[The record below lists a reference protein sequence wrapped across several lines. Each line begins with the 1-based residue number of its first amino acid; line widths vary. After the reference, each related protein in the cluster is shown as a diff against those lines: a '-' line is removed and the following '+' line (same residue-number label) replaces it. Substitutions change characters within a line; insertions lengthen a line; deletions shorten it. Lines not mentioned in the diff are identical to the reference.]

1 MDVYGLTGGIGSGKS
16 AAAAIFEELGIPV
29 VSADELSRI
38 IVTPGTEGLAAV
50 VEAFGAGILDPSG
63 ELDRR
68 KLGKLVFRDPVQ
80 RGRLEAILHPRIRD
94 RFQDVLTTLEATGQ
108 HMVIYE
114 VPLLFE
120 NNLEKTMK
128 AVILVSAPEAVRIA
142 RVMERDKLTPD
153 EVRARIATQMDD
165 AGRRA
170 RADHIL
176 ENDGDLASLRRQVE
190 ALLVKL
196 VPRAPGK
203 PPPPPRVPPPPKVK
217 Q

>member
-50 VEAFGAGILDPSG
+50 VEAFGPGVLDQNG
-63 ELDRR
+63 ELDRKR
-68 KLGKLVFRDPVQ
+68 LGKLVFRDPVQ

-128 AVILVSAPEAVRIA
+128 AVILVSAPEAARIS
-142 RVMERDKLTPD
+142 RVMERDKLTTD
-153 EVRARIATQMDD
+153 EVRARMATQMDD
-165 AGRRA
+165 TGRRA

-176 ENDGDLASLRRQVE
+176 ENDGDLEHLRRQVE
-190 ALLVKL
+190 TLLHKI

-203 PPPPPRVPPPPKVK
+203 PPPPPKAPPPPRVK

>member
-50 VEAFGAGILDPSG
+50 VEAFGPGVLDQAG
-63 ELDRR
+63 ELDRKR
-68 KLGKLVFRDPVQ
+68 LGKLVFRDPVQ

-94 RFQDVLTTLEATGQ
+94 SFQDVLTMLESTHQ

-128 AVILVSAPEAVRIA
+128 TMILVSAPEAARIA
-142 RVMERDKLTPD
+142 RVMERDTLTAD
-153 EVRARIATQMDD
+153 EVRARMATQMDD
-165 AGRRA
+165 TNRRA
-170 RADHIL
+170 RANFIL
-176 ENDGDLASLRRQVE
+176 ENDGDLTNLRRQVE

-196 VPRAPGK
+196 TPRAPGK
-203 PPPPPRVPPPPKVK
+203 PPPPPRIPPPPKVK

>member
-29 VSADELSRI
+29 VSADELSRV
-38 IVTPGTEGLAAV
+38 IVTPGSEGLTAV
-50 VEAFGAGILDPSG
+50 VEAFGAGILGPDG

-68 KLGKLVFRDPVQ
+68 KLGSLVFRDPVQ

-128 AVILVSAPEAVRIA
+128 AVILVSAPEAARIA
-142 RVMERDKLTPD
+142 RVMARDKLTPD

-170 RADHIL
+170 RAQHIL
-176 ENDGDLASLRRQVE
+176 ENDGDLAHLRRQVE
-190 ALLVKL
+190 LLLAKL
-196 VPRAPGK
+196 TRQPGK
-203 PPPPPRVPPPPKVK
+203 PPPPPPPPRVNR
-217 Q
+217 